1 MMLAR
6 ALMRRTEKG
15 KHYGIVTAKFVDV
28 LRGVLWGVHNAASGR
43 CFPSYEAIAEAAA
56 CSRTTAAPS
65 GCSSSFLTW
74 VNRIKRV
81 REWVPGL
88 FGKVSAWRWRVIR
101 TSNAYA
107 FTDPQTS
114 KFNFQTG
121 TTAQADFDARSARIE
136 RGHRTCIGLCCLSG
150 PWRRSWRRRSWRRR
164 SWRRS
169 FAHMGGHMGHFAHIG
184 GHVGHFALW
193 VISATLVVSLTWA
206 VSVTFALPVIGRI
219 AIGPGAIPGTVTFGP
234 LAVGITERAHDG
246 SSPSI
251 QL

>member
-1 MMLAR
+1 MTLAR

-101 TSNAYA
+101 TSNATPSPTRRLLSSIFRLEPLLKQQA
-107 FTDPQTS
+107 RENLQATCHAQRLSLRPWSFG
-114 KFNFQTG
+114 TG
-121 TTAQADFDARSARIE
+121 
-136 RGHRTCIGLCCLSG
+136 
-150 PWRRSWRRRSWRRR
+150 
-164 SWRRS
+164 
-169 FAHMGGHMGHFAHIG
+169 
-184 GHVGHFALW
+184 
-193 VISATLVVSLTWA
+193 
-206 VSVTFALPVIGRI
+206 
-219 AIGPGAIPGTVTFGP
+219 
-234 LAVGITERAHDG
+234 
-246 SSPSI
+246 
-251 QL
+251 